1 MIPDLLIFIL
11 LGIIIVLLQSY
22 IRLNMKHDQLK
33 VEHEYMANHLLEIYK
48 SLCRLKKTSKKA
60 SVAPTRAR
68 KAKPKTS
75 PKPRSKAK
83 KSTK

>member
-1 MIPDLLIFIL
+1 MIPDLFTFIL

-22 IRLNMKHDQLK
+22 IRLNMKHEELK
-33 VEHEYMANHLLEIYK
+33 FEHDYMANHLLEIYK
-48 SLCRLKKTSKKA
+48 GLCRLKKTSKKA
-60 SVAPTRAR
+60 SVAPIRAK

-75 PKPRSKAK
+75 PKPRSKAT